1 MKVVKVTSIQK
12 VNPTQFNE
20 GTVFLTKNTI
30 ALLVNGKIEPLVK
43 QSDIRKLIR
52 EELKRGAKNG

>member
-12 VNPTQFNE
+12 VDPTQFSE